1 MPFEEEYDIPYG
13 QVSFDKVALKSLVL
27 QLITGSIIIS
37 NDSKIDITKWAKSMP
52 ALYEK
57 RFGKGKVGMNNF
69 KIWAETYAEYLTW
82 YITDEKL
89 EELGFDNT
97 EICAICAHDM
107 IEELTKLPENDYIK
121 GILMHSKVF
130 NIMTTSEIENR
141 VAEYERALEEAIE
154 ESNSVEGYENALQ
167 SPDNESPLTEEEQDI
182 LDQAVEDAHQE
193 IPTNSATL
201 LVDEATS
208 RFSSAIW
215 YENIQKKAVILA
227 GVGGIGSYVGFLL
240 ARMKPTAMF
249 IYDDDIVE
257 TVNMSGQLYG
267 QSDLGRPKVSALAEM
282 IRNYAGYS
290 SVFAI
295 SERFT
300 DESEASD
307 IMICGFDNMAARRLF
322 FNKWVN
328 HVQSKPE
335 EERKDCLF
343 IDGRLTAEEFQVLC
357 IRGDDEYNINRYNNE
372 FLFSDAEAD
381 ETICSYKQTTFCANM
396 IASYMVN
403 LFVNFCANQCEPLI
417 DRDLPFLITYNAE
430 TMYLKTE
437 V

>member
-1 MPFEEEYDIPYG
+1 MSEEAIIQGGSPMTVQEATEAYNSLMESLNEGNVHEFSEVGYAHT
-13 QVSFDKVALKSLVL
+13 VSINALILG
-27 QLITGSIIIS
+27 IREHIIS
-37 NDSKIDITKWAKSMP
+37 LGSVIALDGVPDTYKIV
-52 ALYEK
+52 YNNVNGE
-57 RFGKGKVGMNNF
+57 VGSFYVNEHV
-69 KIWAETYAEYLTW
+69 KT
-82 YITDEKL
+82 
-89 EELGFDNT
+89 
-97 EICAICAHDM
+97 M
-107 IEELTKLPENDYIK
+107 IEEAW
-121 GILMHSKVF
+121 
-130 NIMTTSEIENR
+130 SERTDGSATI
-141 VAEYERALEEAIE
+141 
-154 ESNSVEGYENALQ
+154 G
-167 SPDNESPLTEEEQDI
+167 EEQAI
-182 LDQAVEDAHQE
+182 FDQAVEDAHQE

-215 YENIQKKAVILA
+215 YENIQKKTVILA

-240 ARMKPTAMF
+240 ARMKPASMF
-249 IYDDDIVE
+249 IYDNDIVE

-267 QSDLGRPKVSALAEM
+267 QSDLGRPKVSALTEM

-307 IMICGFDNMAARRLF
+307 TMICGFDNMAARRLF

-335 EERKDCLF
+335 EERKNCLF
-343 IDGRLTAEEFQVLC
+343 IDGRLAAEEFQVLC
-357 IRGDDEYNINRYNNE
+357 IKGDDEYNINRYNNE

-417 DRDLPFLITYNAE
+417 DRDLPFLTTYNAE

-437 V
+437 I

>member
-1 MPFEEEYDIPYG
+1 M
-13 QVSFDKVALKSLVL
+13 
-27 QLITGSIIIS
+27 
-37 NDSKIDITKWAKSMP
+37 
-52 ALYEK
+52 
-57 RFGKGKVGMNNF
+57 
-69 KIWAETYAEYLTW
+69 
-82 YITDEKL
+82 
-89 EELGFDNT
+89 
-97 EICAICAHDM
+97 
-107 IEELTKLPENDYIK
+107 
-121 GILMHSKVF
+121 
-130 NIMTTSEIENR
+130 
-141 VAEYERALEEAIE
+141 
-154 ESNSVEGYENALQ
+154 
-167 SPDNESPLTEEEQDI
+167 
-182 LDQAVEDAHQE
+182 
-193 IPTNSATL
+193 

-215 YENIQKKAVILA
+215 YENIQKKTVILA

-240 ARMKPTAMF
+240 ARMKPASMF

-257 TVNMSGQLYG
+257 VANMSGQLYG
-267 QSDLGRPKVSALAEM
+267 QSDLGRTKVSALAKM

-295 SERFT
+295 NERFT
-300 DESEASD
+300 NESEASD
-307 IMICGFDNMAARRLF
+307 IMICGFDNMTARRLF

-335 EERKDCLF
+335 EERKNCLF
-343 IDGRLTAEEFQVLC
+343 IDGRLAAEEFQVLC
-357 IRGDDEYNINRYNNE
+357 IKGDDGYNINRYRNE
-372 FLFSDAEAD
+372 YLFSDAEAD

-417 DRDLPFLITYNAE
+417 DRDLPFLTTYNAE

>member
-1 MPFEEEYDIPYG
+1 MNEVTTQESLPATMQEAYNSFMESSNEDNVREYNEVGYADISTFNIVLNSIRMGLIASLNIIGLNGVLNTYKIVYCSTDG
-13 QVSFDKVALKSLVL
+13 ATGRIFVNEHFKSLV
-27 QLITGSIIIS
+27 
-37 NDSKIDITKWAKSMP
+37 
-52 ALYEK
+52 
-57 RFGKGKVGMNNF
+57 
-69 KIWAETYAEYLTW
+69 
-82 YITDEKL
+82 
-89 EELGFDNT
+89 
-97 EICAICAHDM
+97 
-107 IEELTKLPENDYIK
+107 
-121 GILMHSKVF
+121 
-130 NIMTTSEIENR
+130 
-141 VAEYERALEEAIE
+141 EEAWAIRTG
-154 ESNSVEGYENALQ
+154 NSVEEDDGDSISFDL
-167 SPDNESPLTEEEQDI
+167 SEEEQAI

-215 YENIQKKAVILA
+215 YENIQKKTVILA
-227 GVGGIGSYVGFLL
+227 GVGGIVSYVGFLL
-240 ARMKPTAMF
+240 ARMKPASMF
-249 IYDDDIVE
+249 IYDNDIVE
-257 TVNMSGQLYG
+257 AVNMSGQLYG

-290 SVFAI
+290 SIFAI

-322 FNKWVN
+322 FNKWLR
-328 HVQSKPE
+328 HVLSKPK
-335 EERKDCLF
+335 EERKNCLF
-343 IDGRLTAEEFQVLC
+343 IDGRLAAEEFQVLC
-357 IRGDDEYNINRYNNE
+357 IKGDDEYNINRYNNE

-403 LFVNFCANQCEPLI
+403 LFVNFCANQCNPLI
-417 DRDLPFLITYNAE
+417 DRDLPFLTTYNAE

-437 V
+437 I

>member
-1 MPFEEEYDIPYG
+1 MNEGTTPQGAAEAYNSLIESLNEDNVREYNEVGYADL
-13 QVSFDKVALKSLVL
+13 STFNTVL
-27 QLITGSIIIS
+27 NSIRTGLITSLNIIDLNGVPNTYKIVYCSTDGIIGSIFV
-37 NDSKIDITKWAKSMP
+37 N
-52 ALYEK
+52 
-57 RFGKGKVGMNNF
+57 GNF
-69 KIWAETYAEYLTW
+69 
-82 YITDEKL
+82 
-89 EELGFDNT
+89 
-97 EICAICAHDM
+97 
-107 IEELTKLPENDYIK
+107 
-121 GILMHSKVF
+121 
-130 NIMTTSEIENR
+130 R
-141 VAEYERALEEAIE
+141 VLIERAWAVRTD
-154 ESNSVEGYENALQ
+154 NSVEDDGDSIGFEL
-167 SPDNESPLTEEEQDI
+167 PEEEQAI

-215 YENIQKKAVILA
+215 YENIQKKTVILA

-240 ARMKPTAMF
+240 ARMKPASMF
-249 IYDDDIVE
+249 IYDNDIVE

-267 QSDLGRPKVSALAEM
+267 QSDLGRSKVSALAEM

-295 SERFT
+295 NERFT

-307 IMICGFDNMAARRLF
+307 IMICGFDNMEARKLF
-322 FNKWVN
+322 FNKWLS

-335 EERKDCLF
+335 EERKNCLF
-343 IDGRLTAEEFQVLC
+343 IDGRLAAEEFQVLC
-357 IRGDDEYNINRYNNE
+357 IKGDDEYNINRYNNE

-403 LFVNFCANQCEPLI
+403 LFVNFCANQCKPLI
-417 DRDLPFLITYNAE
+417 DRDLPFLTTYNAE

>member
-1 MPFEEEYDIPYG
+1 MNEEVTVQESLRATMQETYDSLMESINEDNVREYNEVGYADLDTINSVLNSIRMGLIASLNVIGLDGVPNTYKIAYSSTEG
-13 QVSFDKVALKSLVL
+13 VIGRIFVNEHFKSL
-27 QLITGSIIIS
+27 
-37 NDSKIDITKWAKSMP
+37 
-52 ALYEK
+52 
-57 RFGKGKVGMNNF
+57 
-69 KIWAETYAEYLTW
+69 
-82 YITDEKL
+82 
-89 EELGFDNT
+89 
-97 EICAICAHDM
+97 
-107 IEELTKLPENDYIK
+107 IEEAWAIRATTPEE
-121 GILMHSKVF
+121 
-130 NIMTTSEIENR
+130 TP
-141 VAEYERALEEAIE
+141 
-154 ESNSVEGYENALQ
+154 VEDDGDSIGFEL
-167 SPDNESPLTEEEQDI
+167 SEEEQAI

-215 YENIQKKAVILA
+215 YENIQKKTVILA
-227 GVGGIGSYVGFLL
+227 GVGGIGSFCGFLL
-240 ARMKPTAMF
+240 ARMKPASMF

-257 TVNMSGQLYG
+257 AVNMSGQLYG

-282 IRNYAGYS
+282 VRNYAGYS

-300 DESEASD
+300 NESEASD
-307 IMICGFDNMAARRLF
+307 IMICGFDNMAARKLF
-322 FNKWVN
+322 FNKWLS

-335 EERKDCLF
+335 EERKNCLF
-343 IDGRLTAEEFQVLC
+343 IDGRLAAEEFQVLC
-357 IRGDDEYNINRYNNE
+357 IKGDDEYNINRYSNE
-372 FLFSDAEAD
+372 YLFSDAEAD

-417 DRDLPFLITYNAE
+417 DRDLPFLTTYNAE

>member
-1 MPFEEEYDIPYG
+1 MNGEIIIPQEATEAYNSLMESINEDTVREYNEVGYADLNTTNSVLNNIRMGLITFLNIIGLDGVPNTY
-13 QVSFDKVALKSLVL
+13 KVVYSGPEDVTDRIFVNEHFKSL
-27 QLITGSIIIS
+27 
-37 NDSKIDITKWAKSMP
+37 
-52 ALYEK
+52 
-57 RFGKGKVGMNNF
+57 
-69 KIWAETYAEYLTW
+69 
-82 YITDEKL
+82 
-89 EELGFDNT
+89 
-97 EICAICAHDM
+97 
-107 IEELTKLPENDYIK
+107 IEE
-121 GILMHSKVF
+121 
-130 NIMTTSEIENR
+130 
-141 VAEYERALEEAIE
+141 AWAIRTG
-154 ESNSVEGYENALQ
+154 NSVENNGDSISFEL
-167 SPDNESPLTEEEQDI
+167 SEEEQAI

-215 YENIQKKAVILA
+215 YENIQKKTVILA

-240 ARMKPTAMF
+240 ARMKPAFMF

-257 TVNMSGQLYG
+257 AVNMSGQLYG
-267 QSDLGRPKVSALAEM
+267 QSDLGRPKVSALAGM
-282 IRNYAGYS
+282 IRNYAGYGG
-290 SVFAI
+290 VFAMT
-295 SERFT
+295 ERFT

-335 EERKDCLF
+335 EERKNCLF
-343 IDGRLTAEEFQVLC
+343 IDGRLAAEEFQILC
-357 IRGDDEYNINRYNNE
+357 IKGDDEYNINRYNDE

-381 ETICSYKQTTFCANM
+381 VTICSYKQTTFCANM

-403 LFVNFCANQCEPLI
+403 LFVNFCANQCEPII
-417 DRDLPFLITYNAE
+417 DRDLPFLTTYNAE

-437 V
+437 I

>member
-1 MPFEEEYDIPYG
+1 MNEGTTPQGAAEAYNSLMESTNEDDVREYNEVGYVDITTLNTVLNSIRMGLITSLNIIGLNGVPNTY
-13 QVSFDKVALKSLVL
+13 KVAYCSTSNTTGRIFISEHFKSLV
-27 QLITGSIIIS
+27 
-37 NDSKIDITKWAKSMP
+37 
-52 ALYEK
+52 
-57 RFGKGKVGMNNF
+57 
-69 KIWAETYAEYLTW
+69 
-82 YITDEKL
+82 
-89 EELGFDNT
+89 
-97 EICAICAHDM
+97 
-107 IEELTKLPENDYIK
+107 
-121 GILMHSKVF
+121 
-130 NIMTTSEIENR
+130 
-141 VAEYERALEEAIE
+141 EEAWAIRTG
-154 ESNSVEGYENALQ
+154 NSVEDGSDSISFEL
-167 SPDNESPLTEEEQDI
+167 SEEEQAI

-215 YENIQKKAVILA
+215 YENIQKKTIILA

-240 ARMKPTAMF
+240 ARMKPASMF
-249 IYDDDIVE
+249 IYDNDIVE
-257 TVNMSGQLYG
+257 AVNMSGQLYG
-267 QSDLGRPKVSALAEM
+267 QSDLGRLKVSALAEM

-290 SVFAI
+290 SIFAI

-307 IMICGFDNMAARRLF
+307 IMICGFDNMAARKLF
-322 FNKWVN
+322 FNKWLS

-335 EERKDCLF
+335 EERKNCLF
-343 IDGRLTAEEFQVLC
+343 IDGRLAAEEFQILC
-357 IRGDDEYNINRYNNE
+357 IKGDDEYNINRYNNE

-417 DRDLPFLITYNAE
+417 DRDLPFLTTYNAE

>member
-1 MPFEEEYDIPYG
+1 
-13 QVSFDKVALKSLVL
+13 
-27 QLITGSIIIS
+27 
-37 NDSKIDITKWAKSMP
+37 
-52 ALYEK
+52 
-57 RFGKGKVGMNNF
+57 
-69 KIWAETYAEYLTW
+69 
-82 YITDEKL
+82 
-89 EELGFDNT
+89 
-97 EICAICAHDM
+97 
-107 IEELTKLPENDYIK
+107 
-121 GILMHSKVF
+121 
-130 NIMTTSEIENR
+130 MTTSEIEDR
-141 VAEYERALEEAIE
+141 VAESERASGEAIE
-154 ESNSVEGYENALQ
+154 EFNSMEDYEVILQ
-167 SPDNESPLTEEEQDI
+167 DISDDSPLTEEEQDI

-215 YENIQKKAVILA
+215 YENIQKKTVILV

-240 ARMKPTAMF
+240 ARMKPASMF
-249 IYDDDIVE
+249 IYDGDIVE
-257 TVNMSGQLYG
+257 AVNMSGQLYG
-267 QSDLGRPKVSALAEM
+267 RSDLGRPKVSALAEM

-295 SERFT
+295 NERFT
-300 DESEASD
+300 NESEASD
-307 IMICGFDNMAARRLF
+307 IMICGFDNMAARGLF

-335 EERKDCLF
+335 EERKNCLF
-343 IDGRLTAEEFQVLC
+343 IDGRLAAEEFQVLC

>member
-1 MPFEEEYDIPYG
+1 MNEEVIPQEATEAYNSLMESLNEDNVHEYNEVGYADLNTFNSVLNSIRMGLIASLNIIGLDGVPNTYKIVYSSTEG
-13 QVSFDKVALKSLVL
+13 VTGRIFVNEHFKSLV
-27 QLITGSIIIS
+27 
-37 NDSKIDITKWAKSMP
+37 
-52 ALYEK
+52 
-57 RFGKGKVGMNNF
+57 
-69 KIWAETYAEYLTW
+69 
-82 YITDEKL
+82 
-89 EELGFDNT
+89 
-97 EICAICAHDM
+97 
-107 IEELTKLPENDYIK
+107 
-121 GILMHSKVF
+121 
-130 NIMTTSEIENR
+130 
-141 VAEYERALEEAIE
+141 EEAWAIRTG
-154 ESNSVEGYENALQ
+154 NSVEDDGDSISFEL
-167 SPDNESPLTEEEQDI
+167 SEEEQAI

-215 YENIQKKAVILA
+215 YENIQKKTVILA

-240 ARMKPTAMF
+240 ARMKPASMF

-257 TVNMSGQLYG
+257 AVNMSGQLYG
-267 QSDLGRPKVSALAEM
+267 QSDLGRSKVSALAEM
-282 IRNYAGYS
+282 IRNYANYS

-295 SERFT
+295 NERFT
-300 DESEASD
+300 NESEAGD
-307 IMICGFDNMAARRLF
+307 IMICGFDNMEARRLF

-335 EERKDCLF
+335 EERKNCLF
-343 IDGRLTAEEFQVLC
+343 IDGRLAAEEFQVLC
-357 IRGDDEYNINRYNNE
+357 IKGDDEYNINRYNNE

-417 DRDLPFLITYNAE
+417 DRDLPFLTTYNAE

>member
-1 MPFEEEYDIPYG
+1 
-13 QVSFDKVALKSLVL
+13 
-27 QLITGSIIIS
+27 
-37 NDSKIDITKWAKSMP
+37 
-52 ALYEK
+52 
-57 RFGKGKVGMNNF
+57 
-69 KIWAETYAEYLTW
+69 
-82 YITDEKL
+82 
-89 EELGFDNT
+89 
-97 EICAICAHDM
+97 M
-107 IEELTKLPENDYIK
+107 IN
-121 GILMHSKVF
+121 
-130 NIMTTSEIENR
+130 SEIENR
-141 VAEYERALEEAIE
+141 VTESERALEGAIE
-154 ESNSVEGYENALQ
+154 EFNSVEEYEGALQ
-167 SPDNESPLTEEEQDI
+167 NLDSDSPLTEEEQAI

-193 IPTNSATL
+193 IPANSATL

-215 YENIQKKAVILA
+215 YENIQKKTIILA

-240 ARMKPTAMF
+240 ARMKPASMF

-282 IRNYAGYS
+282 IRNYAGYN

-335 EERKDCLF
+335 ERKNCLF
-343 IDGRLTAEEFQVLC
+343 IDGRLAAEEFQVLC
-357 IRGDDEYNINRYNNE
+357 IKGDDEYNISRYNNE

-417 DRDLPFLITYNAE
+417 DRDLPFLTTYNAE

>member
-1 MPFEEEYDIPYG
+1 
-13 QVSFDKVALKSLVL
+13 
-27 QLITGSIIIS
+27 
-37 NDSKIDITKWAKSMP
+37 
-52 ALYEK
+52 
-57 RFGKGKVGMNNF
+57 MN
-69 KIWAETYAEYLTW
+69 
-82 YITDEKL
+82 
-89 EELGFDNT
+89 
-97 EICAICAHDM
+97 
-107 IEELTKLPENDYIK
+107 EELTTQESLPATMQEAYDSLMESINDDHIK
-121 GILMHSKVF
+121 EFNREGEASVIAINALLIGIREGEAALRSILPLNGVAHTYRIVYSNVHDREPSHIYVNEHFKD
-130 NIMTTSEIENR
+130 IISEAWNS
-141 VAEYERALEEAIE
+141 VAETSTNDTGDEISFEL
-154 ESNSVEGYENALQ
+154 S
-167 SPDNESPLTEEEQDI
+167 EEEQAI

-215 YENIQKKAVILA
+215 YENIQKKTVILA

-240 ARMKPTAMF
+240 ARMKPASMF

-267 QSDLGRPKVSALAEM
+267 QSDLGRLKVSALAEM

-335 EERKDCLF
+335 EERKNCLF
-343 IDGRLTAEEFQVLC
+343 IDGRLAAEEFQVLC
-357 IRGDDEYNINRYNNE
+357 IKGDDEYNINRYNNE

-403 LFVNFCANQCEPLI
+403 LFVNFCANQCKPLI
-417 DRDLPFLITYNAE
+417 DRDLPFLTTYNAE

>member
-1 MPFEEEYDIPYG
+1 MNEEIATQGGLRATMQETYDSLIESINEDSVREYNEEGYADFNTINSVLNSIRMGLIASLNVIGLDGVPNTYKIAYSSTEG
-13 QVSFDKVALKSLVL
+13 VVGRIFVNEHFKSL
-27 QLITGSIIIS
+27 
-37 NDSKIDITKWAKSMP
+37 
-52 ALYEK
+52 
-57 RFGKGKVGMNNF
+57 
-69 KIWAETYAEYLTW
+69 
-82 YITDEKL
+82 
-89 EELGFDNT
+89 
-97 EICAICAHDM
+97 
-107 IEELTKLPENDYIK
+107 IEE
-121 GILMHSKVF
+121 
-130 NIMTTSEIENR
+130 
-141 VAEYERALEEAIE
+141 AWAIRTG
-154 ESNSVEGYENALQ
+154 NSVEDDE
-167 SPDNESPLTEEEQDI
+167 DNGDSISFELSEEEQAI

-193 IPTNSATL
+193 IPSNSATL

-215 YENIQKKAVILA
+215 YENIQKKTVILA

-240 ARMKPTAMF
+240 ARMKPASMF

-257 TVNMSGQLYG
+257 AVNMSGQLYS
-267 QSDLGRPKVSALAEM
+267 QSDLGRLKVSALAEM

-300 DESEASD
+300 NESEASD
-307 IMICGFDNMAARRLF
+307 IMICGFDNMAARKLF
-322 FNKWVN
+322 FNKWLSY
-328 HVQSKPE
+328 VQSKPE
-335 EERKDCLF
+335 EERKNCLF
-343 IDGRLTAEEFQVLC
+343 IDGRLAAEEFQVLC
-357 IRGDDEYNINRYNNE
+357 IKGDDEYNINRYSNE
-372 FLFSDAEAD
+372 YLFSDAEAD

-417 DRDLPFLITYNAE
+417 DRDLPFLTTYNAE

>member
-1 MPFEEEYDIPYG
+1 MNEEVIPQEATEAYNSLMESLNEDNVREYNEVGYADLNTFNGVLNSIRMGLIASLNIIGLDGVPNTYKIVYSSTEG
-13 QVSFDKVALKSLVL
+13 VTGRIFVNEHFKSLV
-27 QLITGSIIIS
+27 
-37 NDSKIDITKWAKSMP
+37 
-52 ALYEK
+52 
-57 RFGKGKVGMNNF
+57 
-69 KIWAETYAEYLTW
+69 
-82 YITDEKL
+82 
-89 EELGFDNT
+89 
-97 EICAICAHDM
+97 
-107 IEELTKLPENDYIK
+107 
-121 GILMHSKVF
+121 
-130 NIMTTSEIENR
+130 
-141 VAEYERALEEAIE
+141 EEAWAIRTG
-154 ESNSVEGYENALQ
+154 NSVEDDGDSISFEL
-167 SPDNESPLTEEEQDI
+167 SEEEQAI

-215 YENIQKKAVILA
+215 YENIQKKTVILA

-240 ARMKPTAMF
+240 ARMKPASMF

-257 TVNMSGQLYG
+257 AVNMSGQLYG
-267 QSDLGRPKVSALAEM
+267 QSDLGRSKVSALAEM
-282 IRNYAGYS
+282 IRNYANYS

-295 SERFT
+295 NERFT
-300 DESEASD
+300 NESEAGD
-307 IMICGFDNMAARRLF
+307 IMICGFDNMEARRLF

-335 EERKDCLF
+335 EERKNCLF
-343 IDGRLTAEEFQVLC
+343 IDGRLAAEEFQVLC
-357 IRGDDEYNINRYNNE
+357 IKEDDEYNINRYNNE

-417 DRDLPFLITYNAE
+417 DRDLPFLTTYNAE

>member
-1 MPFEEEYDIPYG
+1 MNEEVTIPQEATEAYNSSMESINEDNVREYNEEGYADLNTFSTVLNSIRMGIITFLNIIDLDGVPNTYKIVYSSTEDVTG
-13 QVSFDKVALKSLVL
+13 RIFVNEHFKSL
-27 QLITGSIIIS
+27 
-37 NDSKIDITKWAKSMP
+37 
-52 ALYEK
+52 
-57 RFGKGKVGMNNF
+57 
-69 KIWAETYAEYLTW
+69 
-82 YITDEKL
+82 
-89 EELGFDNT
+89 
-97 EICAICAHDM
+97 
-107 IEELTKLPENDYIK
+107 IEEAWAIRTDN
-121 GILMHSKVF
+121 S
-130 NIMTTSEIENR
+130 IE
-141 VAEYERALEEAIE
+141 
-154 ESNSVEGYENALQ
+154 
-167 SPDNESPLTEEEQDI
+167 DNGDSISFELSEEEQAI

-215 YENIQKKAVILA
+215 YENIQKKTVILA

-240 ARMKPTAMF
+240 ARMKPASMF
-249 IYDDDIVE
+249 IYDDDMVE
-257 TVNMSGQLYG
+257 AVNMSGQLYG

-300 DESEASD
+300 NESEASD
-307 IMICGFDNMAARRLF
+307 VMICGFDNMAARKLF
-322 FNKWVN
+322 FNKWLS
-328 HVQSKPE
+328 HVQSKSE
-335 EERKDCLF
+335 EERKNCLF
-343 IDGRLTAEEFQVLC
+343 IDGRLAAEEFQVLC
-357 IRGDDEYNINRYNNE
+357 IKGDDEYNINRYNNE

-381 ETICSYKQTTFCANM
+381 RTICSYKQTTFCANM

-403 LFVNFCANQCEPLI
+403 LFVNFCANQCEPVI
-417 DRDLPFLITYNAE
+417 DRDLPFLTTYNAE

>member
-1 MPFEEEYDIPYG
+1 MNEEIAIPQEATEAYNSLMESINEDNVREYNEVGYADLNTTNSVLNNIRMGLITFLNIIGLDGVPNTY
-13 QVSFDKVALKSLVL
+13 KVVYSGPEDVTGRIFVNENFKSL
-27 QLITGSIIIS
+27 
-37 NDSKIDITKWAKSMP
+37 
-52 ALYEK
+52 
-57 RFGKGKVGMNNF
+57 
-69 KIWAETYAEYLTW
+69 
-82 YITDEKL
+82 
-89 EELGFDNT
+89 
-97 EICAICAHDM
+97 
-107 IEELTKLPENDYIK
+107 IEEAWAIR
-121 GILMHSKVF
+121 
-130 NIMTTSEIENR
+130 TS
-141 VAEYERALEEAIE
+141 
-154 ESNSVEGYENALQ
+154 SSVE
-167 SPDNESPLTEEEQDI
+167 DNGDSISFELSEEEQAI

-215 YENIQKKAVILA
+215 YENIKNKTVTLA

-240 ARMKPTAMF
+240 ARMKPAFMF

-257 TVNMSGQLYG
+257 AVNMSGQLYG
-267 QSDLGRPKVSALAEM
+267 QSDLGRPKVSALAGM
-282 IRNYAGYS
+282 IRNYAGYGN
-290 SVFAI
+290 VFAMT
-295 SERFT
+295 ERFT

-335 EERKDCLF
+335 EERKNCLF
-343 IDGRLTAEEFQVLC
+343 IDGRLAAEEFQILC
-357 IRGDDEYNINRYNNE
+357 IKGDDEYNINRYNDE

-403 LFVNFCANQCEPLI
+403 LFVNFCANQCEPII
-417 DRDLPFLITYNAE
+417 DRDLPFLTTYNAE

-437 V
+437 I

>member
-1 MPFEEEYDIPYG
+1 MNEEVTIPQETTEAYNSLMESLNEDNVREYNEVGYTD
-13 QVSFDKVALKSLVL
+13 FDTISSVLNSIRMDLIASLNIIGLDGVPNTYKIVYSSTEGVVGRIFVNEYFKSL
-27 QLITGSIIIS
+27 
-37 NDSKIDITKWAKSMP
+37 
-52 ALYEK
+52 
-57 RFGKGKVGMNNF
+57 
-69 KIWAETYAEYLTW
+69 
-82 YITDEKL
+82 
-89 EELGFDNT
+89 
-97 EICAICAHDM
+97 
-107 IEELTKLPENDYIK
+107 IEEAWAMRT
-121 GILMHSKVF
+121 G
-130 NIMTTSEIENR
+130 
-141 VAEYERALEEAIE
+141 
-154 ESNSVEGYENALQ
+154 NSVEDDENNGDSISFEL
-167 SPDNESPLTEEEQDI
+167 SEEEQAI

-215 YENIQKKAVILA
+215 YMNIQKKTVILA
-227 GVGGIGSYVGFLL
+227 GVGGIGSFVGFLL
-240 ARMKPTAMF
+240 ARMKPVSMF

-257 TVNMSGQLYG
+257 SANMSGQLYG

-282 IRNYAGYS
+282 IRNYADYS

-295 SERFT
+295 NERFT
-300 DESEASD
+300 EESEASD
-307 IMICGFDNMAARRLF
+307 TMICGFDNMAARKLF
-322 FNKWVN
+322 FDKWVN

-335 EERKDCLF
+335 EERKNCLF
-343 IDGRLTAEEFQVLC
+343 IDGRLAAEEFQVLC
-357 IRGDDEYNINRYNNE
+357 IKGDDEYNINRYNNE

-417 DRDLPFLITYNAE
+417 DRDLPFLTTYNAE

>member
-1 MPFEEEYDIPYG
+1 MNEEIATQEGLRATMQETYDSLMESINEDNVREYNEVGYADLNTTNSVLNNIRMGLITFLNIIGLDGVPNTY
-13 QVSFDKVALKSLVL
+13 KVVYSGPEDVTGIIFVNENFKSL
-27 QLITGSIIIS
+27 
-37 NDSKIDITKWAKSMP
+37 
-52 ALYEK
+52 
-57 RFGKGKVGMNNF
+57 
-69 KIWAETYAEYLTW
+69 
-82 YITDEKL
+82 
-89 EELGFDNT
+89 
-97 EICAICAHDM
+97 
-107 IEELTKLPENDYIK
+107 IEE
-121 GILMHSKVF
+121 
-130 NIMTTSEIENR
+130 
-141 VAEYERALEEAIE
+141 AWAIRTD
-154 ESNSVEGYENALQ
+154 SSVE
-167 SPDNESPLTEEEQDI
+167 DNGDSISFELSEEEQAI

-215 YENIQKKAVILA
+215 YENIQKKTVTLA

-240 ARMKPTAMF
+240 ARMKPASMF

-257 TVNMSGQLYG
+257 AVNMSGQLYG

-295 SERFT
+295 NERFT
-300 DESEASD
+300 NESEASD

-335 EERKDCLF
+335 EERKNCLF
-343 IDGRLTAEEFQVLC
+343 IDGRLAAEEFQVLC
-357 IRGDDEYNINRYNNE
+357 IKGDDEYNINRYSNE
-372 FLFSDAEAD
+372 YLFSDAEAD

-417 DRDLPFLITYNAE
+417 DRDLPFLTTYNAE

>member
-1 MPFEEEYDIPYG
+1 MNEEIAIPQEATESYNSLMESINEDNVREYNEVGYADLNTTNSVLNNIRMGLITFLNIIGLDGVPNTY
-13 QVSFDKVALKSLVL
+13 KVVYSGPEDVTGRIFVNENFKSL
-27 QLITGSIIIS
+27 
-37 NDSKIDITKWAKSMP
+37 
-52 ALYEK
+52 
-57 RFGKGKVGMNNF
+57 
-69 KIWAETYAEYLTW
+69 
-82 YITDEKL
+82 
-89 EELGFDNT
+89 
-97 EICAICAHDM
+97 
-107 IEELTKLPENDYIK
+107 IEEAWAIR
-121 GILMHSKVF
+121 
-130 NIMTTSEIENR
+130 TS
-141 VAEYERALEEAIE
+141 
-154 ESNSVEGYENALQ
+154 SSVE
-167 SPDNESPLTEEEQDI
+167 DNGDSISFELSEEEQAI

-215 YENIQKKAVILA
+215 YENIQKKTVTLA

-240 ARMKPTAMF
+240 ARMKPAFMF

-257 TVNMSGQLYG
+257 AVNMSGQLYG
-267 QSDLGRPKVSALAEM
+267 QSDLGRPKVSALAGM
-282 IRNYAGYS
+282 IRNYAGYGN
-290 SVFAI
+290 VFAMT
-295 SERFT
+295 ERFT

-335 EERKDCLF
+335 EERKNCLF
-343 IDGRLTAEEFQVLC
+343 IDGRLAAEEFQILC
-357 IRGDDEYNINRYNNE
+357 IKGDDEYNINRYNDE

-403 LFVNFCANQCEPLI
+403 LFVNFCANQCEPII
-417 DRDLPFLITYNAE
+417 DRDLPFLTTYNAE

-437 V
+437 I

>member
-1 MPFEEEYDIPYG
+1 MNEEIATQEGLRATMQETYDSLMESINEDNVREYNEVGYADLNTINSILNSIRMGLIASLNVIGLDGVPNTYKIAYSSTEG
-13 QVSFDKVALKSLVL
+13 VVGRIFVNEHFKSL
-27 QLITGSIIIS
+27 
-37 NDSKIDITKWAKSMP
+37 
-52 ALYEK
+52 
-57 RFGKGKVGMNNF
+57 
-69 KIWAETYAEYLTW
+69 
-82 YITDEKL
+82 
-89 EELGFDNT
+89 
-97 EICAICAHDM
+97 
-107 IEELTKLPENDYIK
+107 IEEAWVIRTD
-121 GILMHSKVF
+121 
-130 NIMTTSEIENR
+130 
-141 VAEYERALEEAIE
+141 
-154 ESNSVEGYENALQ
+154 NSVEDDGDSISFEL
-167 SPDNESPLTEEEQDI
+167 SEEEQAI

-215 YENIQKKAVILA
+215 YENIQKKTVILA

-240 ARMKPTAMF
+240 ARMKPASMF

-257 TVNMSGQLYG
+257 AVNMSGQLYG

-307 IMICGFDNMAARRLF
+307 IMICGFDNMAARKLF
-322 FNKWVN
+322 FNKWVS

-335 EERKDCLF
+335 EERKNCLF
-343 IDGRLTAEEFQVLC
+343 IDGRLAAEEFQVLC
-357 IRGDDEYNINRYNNE
+357 IKGDDEYNINRYNNE
-372 FLFSDAEAD
+372 FLFSDAEAE
-381 ETICSYKQTTFCANM
+381 ETVCSYKQTTFCANM
-396 IASYMVN
+396 IASCMVN

-417 DRDLPFLITYNAE
+417 DRDLPFLTTYNAE